1 MAELKPYRVEGV
13 TGIILAG
20 GKGTR
25 MKGEDKGLILLNGK
39 PFYQHVFACL
49 QPQVAVVAISANRHQ
64 ECYQQSGCDV
74 FSDTLTGFA
83 GPLAGMLSA
92 LHHIRT
98 EWAVFASC
106 DTPFLPQD
114 LVKKLWQGK
123 GQANIAWVRSHD
135 RDHPTLALMHK
146 SVASQLEEYL
156 QRGDRK
162 LMFFMREMA
171 GNAVVFED
179 DQAFVNINTP
189 EDLAAFQ
196 EAAQ

>member
-1 MAELKPYRVEGV
+1 MAERYRVEDV

-25 MKGEDKGLILLNGK
+25 MKGEDKGLILLNGEAL
-39 PFYQHVFACL
+39 YQHVLARL
-49 QPQVAVVAISANRHQ
+49 RPQVGALFISANRHQ
-64 ECYQQSGCDV
+64 DRYQQSGCDV

-83 GPLAGMLSA
+83 GPLAGMLSG
-92 LHHIRT
+92 LHYIKT

-114 LVKKLWQGK
+114 LVQKLWLGK
-123 GQANIAWVRSHD
+123 GQASIAWVRSHE
-135 RDHPTLALMHK
+135 RDHPTLALMNK

-162 LMFFMREMA
+162 LMYFLSEMS
-171 GNAVVFED
+171 GNAVIFD
-179 DQAFVNINTP
+179 DDRAFTNINTP
-189 EDLAAFQ
+189 DDLAAFQ
-196 EAAQ
+196 GPTE